1 MSVKKKYIK
10 EEDLKKFDDF
20 IQDSLYKYFYVNP
33 WERLYTNTGK
43 VHHDIISDKST
54 IPDLVIYNK
63 SFNKN
68 DCFFYSKKN
77 SKYIK
82 FPRVQFLLRP
92 KKVNYYNPSCTY
104 GEDES
109 KKEKEKEDENI
120 EPFEFKSI
128 PKEIEDK
135 FINNGKKENENPE
148 NNLLFDELNDFM
160 KSGNNNDTETKVK
173 IVQECEKKE
182 IEKNDTKKNE
192 KEKNNK
198 ESPKENNKEKV
209 NISNKDNYHKNKF
222 ETPFNIINMNNI
234 NMNLNLN
241 ASINSNNNFNI
252 YMAMRQKM
260 FQNIQYQNYIKKK
273 LENNYLI
280 NNNNQGNKFNPSPK
294 ESNKETI
301 NKNDSNDK
309 NKDEEKNKKFNAM
322 SYYKNTNTNEIAE
335 FEKYLKDPDKIFE
348 KNINNRG
355 WKIVDNRSNNPVNI
369 FNNQELFYFLN
380 YIIERKESNNYS
392 ISDLKYDIY
401 FNPIEIY
408 EKLKTMFQKK

>member
-1 MSVKKKYIK
+1 MSVKKKYLN

-20 IQDSLYKYFYVNP
+20 IQDSLYKYFYVKP

-68 DCFFYSKKN
+68 DCFFYSNKN

-92 KKVNYYNPSCTY
+92 KKVNNYNPSCTY
-104 GEDES
+104 GEDER
-109 KKEKEKEDENI
+109 KKEKEDENI
-120 EPFEFKSI
+120 KPFEFKSI

-135 FINNGKKENENPE
+135 FINNGKKEKENTE

-160 KSGNNNDTETKVK
+160 KSGNDNDTETKVK
-173 IVQECEKKE
+173 IVQEYEKKE
-182 IEKNDTKKNE
+182 IVKKDMKENE

-198 ESPKENNKEKV
+198 ESPKENNKQKMK
-209 NISNKDNYHKNKF
+209 ISNKDNYHKNKF

-241 ASINSNNNFNI
+241 SRINANNNFNI

-260 FQNIQYQNYIKKK
+260 LQNIQYQNYIKKK

-280 NNNNQGNKFNPSPK
+280 NNNNNQGNKFNPSPK
-294 ESNKETI
+294 DNKKEAI

-309 NKDEEKNKKFNAM
+309 NKDEQKNKNINAI
-322 SYYKNTNTNEIAE
+322 SYFKNTNSNEIVE
-335 FEKYLKDPDKIFE
+335 FEKYINNLDEIF
-348 KNINNRG
+348 KNNINNRG

-369 FNNQELFYFLN
+369 FNNQELFYFL
-380 YIIERKESNNYS
+380 I
-392 ISDLKYDIY
+392 L
-401 FNPIEIY
+401 
-408 EKLKTMFQKK
+408 